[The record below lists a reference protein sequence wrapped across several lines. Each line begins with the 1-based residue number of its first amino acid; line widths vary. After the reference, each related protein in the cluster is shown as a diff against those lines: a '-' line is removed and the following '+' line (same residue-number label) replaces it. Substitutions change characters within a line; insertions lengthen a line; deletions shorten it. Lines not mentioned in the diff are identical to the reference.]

1 VLKKPDLKRFAEQV
15 DTAQERRVAWQKK
28 KLVPTEPGFIARL
41 YMNNPKKFMFCA
53 GFGWMGFLLG
63 TPLYATLVQP
73 VVDLGVEFK
82 EWATREN

>member
-1 VLKKPDLKRFAEQV
+1 
-15 DTAQERRVAWQKK
+15 
-28 KLVPTEPGFIARL
+28 
-41 YMNNPKKFMFCA
+41 
-53 GFGWMGFLLG
+53 MGFLLG